1 MTKVMGAVFVG
12 IDVSA
17 CTLVVAL
24 ERDHQP
30 GRQRREFP
38 NTAAGHQ
45 VLIQWLSK
53 SATAVQVCLEATGL
67 YSLDL
72 ALALDRAEGIEV
84 MVANP
89 RAIADFAKALL
100 QRSKTDKLDAEVML
114 EFVRRMPFVPWQPPK
129 PHQFDLRAL
138 MRRITGLKL
147 ASQQEKNRLHSVSQS
162 AEITPLVRKD
172 IQSHLVQLE
181 PHVEKLEQQAEVI
194 VQADP
199 ELAQQFR
206 HLVSVRGIARVS
218 ALNIL
223 AELVVLAPDMTARQ
237 WVAHAGLDPRDHDSG
252 TSIHKPARISRA
264 GNHYLRAALFMP
276 ALVATQHDPNIR
288 AFYQKLVD
296 RGKTKMQA
304 IVAVMRKL
312 LHHDA
317 LHGMLRTGSDFV
329 GEKFYVIPS

>member
-1 MTKVMGAVFVG
+1 MPTVMDQVFVG

-17 CTLVVAL
+17 RTLMVAL

-30 GRQRREFP
+30 GRKRREFP
-38 NTAAGHQ
+38 NTAAGHKS
-45 VLIQWLSK
+45 VVQWLRQPD
-53 SATAVQVCLEATGL
+53 TIVRVCIAATGL

-72 ALALDRAEGIEV
+72 ALTLQRAEGVEV

-100 QRSKTDKLDAEVML
+100 QRSKTDSLDAEVML
-114 EFVRRMPFVPWQPPK
+114 EFARRMPFVAWQPSSR
-129 PHQFDLRAL
+129 QRLDLRAL

-172 IQSHLVQLE
+172 IQSHLVQLQR
-181 PHVEKLEQQAEVI
+181 HIEKLEQQAEAI
-194 VQADP
+194 VEADP
-199 ELAQQFR
+199 ELARQFR

-218 ALNIL
+218 ALHIL

-237 WVAHAGLDPRDHDSG
+237 WVAHAGLDPRHHESG
-252 TSIHKPARISRA
+252 TSVHKPTRISRA
-264 GNHYLRAALFMP
+264 GNRYLRAALFMP

-312 LHHDA
+312 LHA
-317 LHGMLRTGSDFV
+317 LHGMLHTDSDFV

>member
-1 MTKVMGAVFVG
+1 MTKVMGPVFVG

-30 GRQRREFP
+30 GRQRREFL
-38 NTAAGHQ
+38 NTAVGHEG
-45 VLIQWLSK
+45 LIQWLSK
-53 SATAVQVCLEATGL
+53 SATAVQVCIEATGL

-72 ALALDRAEGIEV
+72 ALALHRAEGIEV

-100 QRSKTDKLDAEVML
+100 QRSKTDQLDAEVML
-114 EFVRRMPFVPWQPPK
+114 EFARRMPFVAWQPPSS
-129 PHQFDLRAL
+129 PQLDLRAL

-147 ASQQEKNRLHSVSQS
+147 VSQQEKNRLHSVSQS

-181 PHVEKLEQQAEVI
+181 RHIEKLEHQAETI
-194 VQADP
+194 VQADR
-199 ELAQQFR
+199 ELARQFC

-218 ALNIL
+218 ALHLL

-237 WVAHAGLDPRDHDSG
+237 WVAHAGLDPRHHESG
-252 TSIHKPARISRA
+252 TSVHKPTRISRA
-264 GNHYLRAALFMP
+264 GNRYLRSALFMP

-296 RGKTKMQA
+296 HGKTKLQA

-312 LHHDA
+312 LHA
-317 LHGMLRTGSDFV
+317 LHGMLRTDSDFV
-329 GEKFYVIPS
+329 GEKFFVIPS

>member
-1 MTKVMGAVFVG
+1 MTKVMGPVFVG
-12 IDVSA
+12 IDLSA

-38 NTAAGHQ
+38 NTAAGHK

-53 SATAVQVCLEATGL
+53 SATAVQVCIEATGL

-72 ALALDRAEGIEV
+72 ALALHRAEGIEV

-100 QRSKTDKLDAEVML
+100 QRSKTDQLDADVML
-114 EFVRRMPFVPWQPPK
+114 EFARRMPFVAWQPPSS
-129 PHQFDLRAL
+129 PQLDLRAL

-147 ASQQEKNRLHSVSQS
+147 VSQQEKNRLHSVSQS

-181 PHVEKLEQQAEVI
+181 RHIEKLEHQAEAI
-194 VQADP
+194 VQADRQ
-199 ELAQQFR
+199 LARQFC

-218 ALNIL
+218 ALHLL

-237 WVAHAGLDPRDHDSG
+237 WVAHAGLDPRHHESG
-252 TSIHKPARISRA
+252 TSVHKPTRISRA
-264 GNHYLRAALFMP
+264 GNRYLRSALFMP

-296 RGKTKMQA
+296 HGKTKMQA

-312 LHHDA
+312 LHA
-317 LHGMLRTGSDFV
+317 LHGMLRTDSDFV
-329 GEKFYVIPS
+329 GEKFFVIPS

>member
-1 MTKVMGAVFVG
+1 MT
-12 IDVSA
+12 I
-17 CTLVVAL
+17 
-24 ERDHQP
+24 Q
-30 GRQRREFP
+30 GRGTP
-38 NTAAGHQ
+38 AGHQ

-129 PHQFDLRAL
+129 PHRLDLRAL

-181 PHVEKLEQQAEVI
+181 RHVEKLEQQAEAL

-206 HLVSVRGIARVS
+206 RCQCGGLPESVRY
-218 ALNIL
+218 
-223 AELVVLAPDMTARQ
+223 
-237 WVAHAGLDPRDHDSG
+237 
-252 TSIHKPARISRA
+252 TSWQS
-264 GNHYLRAALFMP
+264 
-276 ALVATQHDPNIR
+276 
-288 AFYQKLVD
+288 
-296 RGKTKMQA
+296 
-304 IVAVMRKL
+304 
-312 LHHDA
+312 
-317 LHGMLRTGSDFV
+317 
-329 GEKFYVIPS
+329 

>member
-53 SATAVQVCLEATGL
+53 SATAVQICLEATGL

-72 ALALDRAEGIEV
+72 ALALHRAEGIEV

-100 QRSKTDKLDAEVML
+100 QRSKTDQLDAEVML
-114 EFVRRMPFVPWQPPK
+114 EFARRMPFVAWQPPSS
-129 PHQFDLRAL
+129 PRLDLRAL

-147 ASQQEKNRLHSVSQS
+147 VSQQEKNRLHSVSQS

-181 PHVEKLEQQAEVI
+181 RHIEKLEHQAETI
-194 VQADP
+194 VQADR
-199 ELAQQFR
+199 ELARQFC

-218 ALNIL
+218 ALHLL

-237 WVAHAGLDPRDHDSG
+237 WVAHAGLDPRHHESG
-252 TSIHKPARISRA
+252 TSVHKPTRISRA
-264 GNHYLRAALFMP
+264 GNRYLRSALFMP

-288 AFYQKLVD
+288 AFYRKLVD
-296 RGKTKMQA
+296 HGKTKMQA

-312 LHHDA
+312 LHA
-317 LHGMLRTGSDFV
+317 LHGMLRTDSDFV
-329 GEKFYVIPS
+329 GEKFFVIPS

>member
-1 MTKVMGAVFVG
+1 MTKVMGPVFVG

-17 CTLVVAL
+17 RT
-24 ERDHQP
+24 
-30 GRQRREFP
+30 
-38 NTAAGHQ
+38 
-45 VLIQWLSK
+45 QWLSK
-53 SATAVQVCLEATGL
+53 SATAVQVCIEATGL

-72 ALALDRAEGIEV
+72 ALALHRAEGIEV

-100 QRSKTDKLDAEVML
+100 QRSKTDQLDAEVML
-114 EFVRRMPFVPWQPPK
+114 EFARRMPFVAWQPPSS
-129 PHQFDLRAL
+129 QQLDLRAL

-147 ASQQEKNRLHSVSQS
+147 VSQQEKNRLHSVSQS

-172 IQSHLVQLE
+172 IQSHLMQLE
-181 PHVEKLEQQAEVI
+181 RHIEKLEQQAEAI
-194 VQADP
+194 IQADRQR
-199 ELAQQFR
+199 ARQFC

-218 ALNIL
+218 ALHIL

-237 WVAHAGLDPRDHDSG
+237 WVAHAGLDPRHHESG
-252 TSIHKPARISRA
+252 TSVHKPARISRA
-264 GNHYLRAALFMP
+264 GNRYLRSALFMP

-312 LHHDA
+312 LHA
-317 LHGMLRTGSDFV
+317 LHGMLRTDSDFV
-329 GEKFYVIPS
+329 GEKFFVIAS

>member
-1 MTKVMGAVFVG
+1 MTKVMGPVFVG

-17 CTLVVAL
+17 RTLVVAL

-30 GRQRREFP
+30 GRQRREFL
-38 NTAAGHQ
+38 NTAVGHEG
-45 VLIQWLSK
+45 LIQWLSK
-53 SATAVQVCLEATGL
+53 SATAVQVCIEATGL

-72 ALALDRAEGIEV
+72 ALALHRAEGIEV

-100 QRSKTDKLDAEVML
+100 QRSKTDQLDAEVML
-114 EFVRRMPFVPWQPPK
+114 EFARRMPFVAWQPPSS
-129 PHQFDLRAL
+129 PQLDLRAL

-147 ASQQEKNRLHSVSQS
+147 VSQQEKNRLHSVSQS

-181 PHVEKLEQQAEVI
+181 RHVEKLEHQAETI
-194 VQADP
+194 VQADR
-199 ELAQQFR
+199 ELARQFC

-218 ALNIL
+218 ALHLL

-237 WVAHAGLDPRDHDSG
+237 WVAHAGLDPRHHESG
-252 TSIHKPARISRA
+252 TSVHKPTRISRA
-264 GNHYLRAALFMP
+264 GNRYLRSALFMP

-296 RGKTKMQA
+296 HGKTKMQA

-312 LHHDA
+312 LHA
-317 LHGMLRTGSDFV
+317 LHGMLRTDSDFV
-329 GEKFYVIPS
+329 GEKFFVIPS

>member
-1 MTKVMGAVFVG
+1 MTKVMGPVFVG

-17 CTLVVAL
+17 RTLVVAL

-30 GRQRREFP
+30 GRQRREFL
-38 NTAAGHQ
+38 NTAVGHEG
-45 VLIQWLSK
+45 LIQWLSK
-53 SATAVQVCLEATGL
+53 SATAVQVCIEATGL

-72 ALALDRAEGIEV
+72 ALALHRAEGIEV

-100 QRSKTDKLDAEVML
+100 QRSKTDQLDAEVML
-114 EFVRRMPFVPWQPPK
+114 EFARRMPFVAWQPPSS
-129 PHQFDLRAL
+129 PQLDLRAL

-147 ASQQEKNRLHSVSQS
+147 VSQQEKNRLHSVSQS

-181 PHVEKLEQQAEVI
+181 RHIEKLEHQAETI
-194 VQADP
+194 VQADR
-199 ELAQQFR
+199 ELARQFC

-218 ALNIL
+218 ALHLL

-237 WVAHAGLDPRDHDSG
+237 WVAHAGLDPRHHESG
-252 TSIHKPARISRA
+252 TSVHKPTRISRA
-264 GNHYLRAALFMP
+264 GNRYLRSALFMP

-288 AFYQKLVD
+288 AFYQKLGD

-312 LHHDA
+312 LHA
-317 LHGMLRTGSDFV
+317 LHGMLRTDSDFV
-329 GEKFYVIPS
+329 GEKFFVIPS

>member
-1 MTKVMGAVFVG
+1 MTKVMGPVFVG

-17 CTLVVAL
+17 RTLVVAL

-30 GRQRREFP
+30 GRQRREFL
-38 NTAAGHQ
+38 NTAVGHEG
-45 VLIQWLSK
+45 LIQWLSK
-53 SATAVQVCLEATGL
+53 SATAVQVCIEATGL

-72 ALALDRAEGIEV
+72 ALALHRAEGIEV

-100 QRSKTDKLDAEVML
+100 QRSKTDQLDADVML
-114 EFVRRMPFVPWQPPK
+114 EFARRMPFVAWQPPSS
-129 PHQFDLRAL
+129 PQLDLRAL

-147 ASQQEKNRLHSVSQS
+147 VSQQEKNRLHSVSQS

-181 PHVEKLEQQAEVI
+181 RHIEKLEHQAETI
-194 VQADP
+194 VQADR
-199 ELAQQFR
+199 ELARQFC

-218 ALNIL
+218 ALHLL

-237 WVAHAGLDPRDHDSG
+237 WVAHAGLDPRHHESG
-252 TSIHKPARISRA
+252 TSVHKPTRISRA
-264 GNHYLRAALFMP
+264 GNRYLRSALFMP
-276 ALVATQHDPNIR
+276 ALVATRHDPNIR

-296 RGKTKMQA
+296 HGKTKMQA

-312 LHHDA
+312 LHA
-317 LHGMLRTGSDFV
+317 LHGMLRTDSDFV
-329 GEKFYVIPS
+329 GEKFFVIPS

>member
-1 MTKVMGAVFVG
+1 
-12 IDVSA
+12 
-17 CTLVVAL
+17 
-24 ERDHQP
+24 
-30 GRQRREFP
+30 
-38 NTAAGHQ
+38 
-45 VLIQWLSK
+45 
-53 SATAVQVCLEATGL
+53 VQVCIEATGL

-72 ALALDRAEGIEV
+72 ALALHRAEGIEV

-100 QRSKTDKLDAEVML
+100 QRSKTDQLDAEVML
-114 EFVRRMPFVPWQPPK
+114 EFARRMPFVAWQPPSS
-129 PHQFDLRAL
+129 PQLELRAL

-147 ASQQEKNRLHSVSQS
+147 VSQQEKNRLHSVSQS

-181 PHVEKLEQQAEVI
+181 RHIEKREHQAETI
-194 VQADP
+194 VQADR
-199 ELAQQFR
+199 ELARQFC

-218 ALNIL
+218 ALHLL

-237 WVAHAGLDPRDHDSG
+237 WVAHAGLDPRHHESG
-252 TSIHKPARISRA
+252 TSVHKPTRISRA
-264 GNHYLRAALFMP
+264 GNRYLRSALFMP

-296 RGKTKMQA
+296 HGKTKMQA

-312 LHHDA
+312 LHA
-317 LHGMLRTGSDFV
+317 LHGMLRTDSDFV
-329 GEKFYVIPS
+329 GEKFFVIPS

>member
-1 MTKVMGAVFVG
+1 
-12 IDVSA
+12 
-17 CTLVVAL
+17 
-24 ERDHQP
+24 
-30 GRQRREFP
+30 
-38 NTAAGHQ
+38 
-45 VLIQWLSK
+45 LIQWLSK
-53 SATAVQVCLEATGL
+53 SATAVQVCIEATGL

-72 ALALDRAEGIEV
+72 ALALHRAEGIEV

-100 QRSKTDKLDAEVML
+100 QRSKTDQLDAEVML
-114 EFVRRMPFVPWQPPK
+114 EFARRMPFVAWQPPSS
-129 PHQFDLRAL
+129 PQLDLRAL

-147 ASQQEKNRLHSVSQS
+147 VSQQEKNRLHSVSQS

-181 PHVEKLEQQAEVI
+181 RHIEKLEHQAETI
-194 VQADP
+194 VQADR
-199 ELAQQFR
+199 ELARQFC

-218 ALNIL
+218 ALHLL

-237 WVAHAGLDPRDHDSG
+237 WVAHAGLDPRHHESG
-252 TSIHKPARISRA
+252 TSVHKPTRISRA
-264 GNHYLRAALFMP
+264 GNRYLRSALFMP

-296 RGKTKMQA
+296 HGKTKMQA

-312 LHHDA
+312 LHA
-317 LHGMLRTGSDFV
+317 LHGMLRTDSDFV
-329 GEKFYVIPS
+329 GEKFFVIPS

>member
-1 MTKVMGAVFVG
+1 MTKVMGPVFVG

-38 NTAAGHQ
+38 NTPAGHQ

-53 SATAVQVCLEATGL
+53 SATAVQVCIEATGL

-100 QRSKTDKLDAEVML
+100 QRSKTDQLDAEVML
-114 EFVRRMPFVPWQPPK
+114 EFVRRMPFVPWPK
-129 PHQFDLRAL
+129 PHRLNLRAL

-181 PHVEKLEQQAEVI
+181 RHVEKLQQQGEAI

-199 ELAQQFR
+199 ELAQQFS

-218 ALNIL
+218 ALHIL
-223 AELVVLAPDMTARQ
+223 AELVILAPDMTARQ
-237 WVAHAGLDPRDHDSG
+237 WVAHAGLDPRHHDSG

-264 GNHYLRAALFMP
+264 GNRYLRAALFMP

-312 LHHDA
+312 LHA

>member
-1 MTKVMGAVFVG
+1 
-12 IDVSA
+12 
-17 CTLVVAL
+17 
-24 ERDHQP
+24 
-30 GRQRREFP
+30 
-38 NTAAGHQ
+38 
-45 VLIQWLSK
+45 LIQWLSK
-53 SATAVQVCLEATGL
+53 SATAVQVCIEATGL

-72 ALALDRAEGIEV
+72 ALALHRAEGIEV

-100 QRSKTDKLDAEVML
+100 QRSKTDQLDAEVML
-114 EFVRRMPFVPWQPPK
+114 EFARRMPFVAWQPPSS
-129 PHQFDLRAL
+129 PQLELRAL

-147 ASQQEKNRLHSVSQS
+147 VSQQEKNRLHSVSQS

-181 PHVEKLEQQAEVI
+181 RHIEKLEHQAETI
-194 VQADP
+194 VQADR
-199 ELAQQFR
+199 ELARQFC

-218 ALNIL
+218 ALHLL

-237 WVAHAGLDPRDHDSG
+237 WVAHAGLDPRHHESG
-252 TSIHKPARISRA
+252 TSVHKPTRISRA
-264 GNHYLRAALFMP
+264 GNRYLRSALFMP

-296 RGKTKMQA
+296 HGKTKMQA

-312 LHHDA
+312 LHA
-317 LHGMLRTGSDFV
+317 LHGMLRTDSDFV
-329 GEKFYVIPS
+329 GEKFFVIPS

>member
-1 MTKVMGAVFVG
+1 MTKVMDAVSVG

-45 VLIQWLSK
+45 VLVQWLSK

-84 MVANP
+84 RVANP

-100 QRSKTDKLDAEVML
+100 QRSKTDQLDAEVML

-129 PHQFDLRAL
+129 PHRLDLRAL
-138 MRRITGLKL
+138 LRRITGLKL
-147 ASQQEKNRLHSVSQS
+147 ASQQEKNRLHSVSQA

-172 IQSHLVQLE
+172 IQSHTWCNWNV
-181 PHVEKLEQQAEVI
+181 
-194 VQADP
+194 
-199 ELAQQFR
+199 
-206 HLVSVRGIARVS
+206 
-218 ALNIL
+218 
-223 AELVVLAPDMTARQ
+223 
-237 WVAHAGLDPRDHDSG
+237 
-252 TSIHKPARISRA
+252 TSR
-264 GNHYLRAALFMP
+264 N
-276 ALVATQHDPNIR
+276 
-288 AFYQKLVD
+288 
-296 RGKTKMQA
+296 
-304 IVAVMRKL
+304 
-312 LHHDA
+312 
-317 LHGMLRTGSDFV
+317 
-329 GEKFYVIPS
+329 

>member
-1 MTKVMGAVFVG
+1 MTKVMGPVFVG

-17 CTLVVAL
+17 RTLVVAL

-30 GRQRREFP
+30 GRQRREFL
-38 NTAAGHQ
+38 NTAVGHEG
-45 VLIQWLSK
+45 LIQWLSK
-53 SATAVQVCLEATGL
+53 SATAVQVCIEATGL

-72 ALALDRAEGIEV
+72 ALALHRAEGIEV

-100 QRSKTDKLDAEVML
+100 QRSKTDQLDADVML
-114 EFVRRMPFVPWQPPK
+114 EFARRMPFVAWQPPSS
-129 PHQFDLRAL
+129 PQLDLRAL

-147 ASQQEKNRLHSVSQS
+147 VSQQEKNRLHSVSQS

-181 PHVEKLEQQAEVI
+181 RHIEKLEHQAETI
-194 VQADP
+194 VQADR
-199 ELAQQFR
+199 ELARQFC

-218 ALNIL
+218 ALHLL

-237 WVAHAGLDPRDHDSG
+237 WVAHAGLDPRHHESG
-252 TSIHKPARISRA
+252 TSVHKPTRISRA
-264 GNHYLRAALFMP
+264 GNRYLRSALFMP

-296 RGKTKMQA
+296 HGKTKMQA

-312 LHHDA
+312 LHA
-317 LHGMLRTGSDFV
+317 LHGMLRTDSDFV
-329 GEKFYVIPS
+329 GEKFFVIPS

>member
-1 MTKVMGAVFVG
+1 MTKVMGPVFVG

-17 CTLVVAL
+17 RTLVVAL

-30 GRQRREFP
+30 GRQRREFL
-38 NTAAGHQ
+38 NTAVGHEG
-45 VLIQWLSK
+45 LIQWLSK
-53 SATAVQVCLEATGL
+53 SATAVQVCIEATGL

-72 ALALDRAEGIEV
+72 ALALHRAEGIEV

-100 QRSKTDKLDAEVML
+100 QRSKTDQLDAEVML
-114 EFVRRMPFVPWQPPK
+114 EFARRMPFVAWQPPSS
-129 PHQFDLRAL
+129 PQLDLRAL

-147 ASQQEKNRLHSVSQS
+147 VSQQEKTRLHSVSQS

-181 PHVEKLEQQAEVI
+181 RHIEKLEHQAETI
-194 VQADP
+194 VQADRK
-199 ELAQQFR
+199 LARQFC

-218 ALNIL
+218 ALHLL

-237 WVAHAGLDPRDHDSG
+237 WVAHAGLDPRHHESG
-252 TSIHKPARISRA
+252 TSVHKPTRISRA
-264 GNHYLRAALFMP
+264 GNRYLRSALFMP

-296 RGKTKMQA
+296 HGKTKMQA

-312 LHHDA
+312 LHA
-317 LHGMLRTGSDFV
+317 LHGMLRTDSDFV
-329 GEKFYVIPS
+329 GEKFFVIPS

>member
-1 MTKVMGAVFVG
+1 MTKVMGPVFVG

-17 CTLVVAL
+17 RTLVVAL
-24 ERDHQP
+24 ERDHQT
-30 GRQRREFP
+30 GRQRREFL
-38 NTAAGHQ
+38 NTAVGHEG
-45 VLIQWLSK
+45 LIQWLSK
-53 SATAVQVCLEATGL
+53 SATAVQVCIEATGL

-72 ALALDRAEGIEV
+72 ALALHRAEGIEV

-100 QRSKTDKLDAEVML
+100 QRSKTDQLDAEVML
-114 EFVRRMPFVPWQPPK
+114 EFARRMPFVAWQPPSS
-129 PHQFDLRAL
+129 PQLDLRAL

-147 ASQQEKNRLHSVSQS
+147 VSQQEKNRLHSVSQS

-181 PHVEKLEQQAEVI
+181 RHIEKLEHQAEAI
-194 VQADP
+194 VQADR
-199 ELAQQFR
+199 ELARQFC

-218 ALNIL
+218 ALHLL

-237 WVAHAGLDPRDHDSG
+237 WVAHAGLDPRHHESG
-252 TSIHKPARISRA
+252 TSVHKPTRISRA
-264 GNHYLRAALFMP
+264 GNRYLRSALFMP

-288 AFYQKLVD
+288 AFYQKLVV

-312 LHHDA
+312 LHA

>member
-1 MTKVMGAVFVG
+1 MTKVMGPVFVG

-17 CTLVVAL
+17 
-24 ERDHQP
+24 
-30 GRQRREFP
+30 RQRREFLNP
-38 NTAAGHQ
+38 AVGHEG
-45 VLIQWLSK
+45 LIQWLSK
-53 SATAVQVCLEATGL
+53 SATAVQVCIEATGL

-72 ALALDRAEGIEV
+72 ALALHRAEGIEV

-100 QRSKTDKLDAEVML
+100 QRSKTDQLDADVML
-114 EFVRRMPFVPWQPPK
+114 EFARRMPFVAWQPPSS
-129 PHQFDLRAL
+129 PQLDLRAL

-147 ASQQEKNRLHSVSQS
+147 VSQQEKNRLHSVSQS

-181 PHVEKLEQQAEVI
+181 RHIEKLEHQAETI
-194 VQADP
+194 VQADR
-199 ELAQQFR
+199 ELARQFC

-218 ALNIL
+218 ALHLL

-237 WVAHAGLDPRDHDSG
+237 WVAHAGLDPRHHESG
-252 TSIHKPARISRA
+252 TSVHKPTRISRA
-264 GNHYLRAALFMP
+264 GNRYLRSALFMP

-312 LHHDA
+312 LHA
-317 LHGMLRTGSDFV
+317 LHGMLRTDSDFV
-329 GEKFYVIPS
+329 GEKFFVIPS

>member
-53 SATAVQVCLEATGL
+53 SATAVQICLEATGL

-100 QRSKTDKLDAEVML
+100 QRSKTDQLDAEVML

-129 PHQFDLRAL
+129 PHRLDLRAL

-181 PHVEKLEQQAEVI
+181 RHIEKLEHQAETI
-194 VQADP
+194 VQADR
-199 ELAQQFR
+199 ELARQFC

-218 ALNIL
+218 ALHLL

-237 WVAHAGLDPRDHDSG
+237 WVAHAGLDPRHHESG
-252 TSIHKPARISRA
+252 TSVHKPTRISRA
-264 GNHYLRAALFMP
+264 GNRYLRSALFMP

-296 RGKTKMQA
+296 HGKTKMQA

-312 LHHDA
+312 LHA
-317 LHGMLRTGSDFV
+317 LHGMLRTDSDFV
-329 GEKFYVIPS
+329 GEKFFVIPS

>member
-1 MTKVMGAVFVG
+1 
-12 IDVSA
+12 
-17 CTLVVAL
+17 
-24 ERDHQP
+24 
-30 GRQRREFP
+30 
-38 NTAAGHQ
+38 
-45 VLIQWLSK
+45 LIQWLSK
-53 SATAVQVCLEATGL
+53 SATAVQVCIEATGL

-72 ALALDRAEGIEV
+72 ALALHRAEGIEV

-100 QRSKTDKLDAEVML
+100 QRSKTDQLDAEVML
-114 EFVRRMPFVPWQPPK
+114 EFARRMPFVAWQPPSS
-129 PHQFDLRAL
+129 PRLDLRAL

-147 ASQQEKNRLHSVSQS
+147 VSQQEKNRLHSVSQS

-181 PHVEKLEQQAEVI
+181 RHIEKLEHQAEAI
-194 VQADP
+194 VQADRQ
-199 ELAQQFR
+199 LARQFC

-218 ALNIL
+218 ALHLL

-237 WVAHAGLDPRDHDSG
+237 WVAHAGLDPRHHESG
-252 TSIHKPARISRA
+252 TSVHKPTRISRA
-264 GNHYLRAALFMP
+264 GNRYLRSALFMP

-312 LHHDA
+312 LHA
-317 LHGMLRTGSDFV
+317 LHGMLRTDSDFV
-329 GEKFYVIPS
+329 GEKFFVIPS

>member
-1 MTKVMGAVFVG
+1 MTKVMGPVFVG

-17 CTLVVAL
+17 RTLVVAL

-30 GRQRREFP
+30 GRQRREFL
-38 NTAAGHQ
+38 NTAVGHEG
-45 VLIQWLSK
+45 LIQWLSK
-53 SATAVQVCLEATGL
+53 SATAVQVCIEATGL

-72 ALALDRAEGIEV
+72 ALALHRAEGIEV

-100 QRSKTDKLDAEVML
+100 QRSKTDQLDAEVML
-114 EFVRRMPFVPWQPPK
+114 EFARRMPFVAWQPPSS
-129 PHQFDLRAL
+129 PQLDLRAL

-147 ASQQEKNRLHSVSQS
+147 VSQQEKNRLHSVSQS

-181 PHVEKLEQQAEVI
+181 RHIEKLEHQAETI
-194 VQADP
+194 VQADR
-199 ELAQQFR
+199 ELARQFC

-218 ALNIL
+218 ALHLL
-223 AELVVLAPDMTARQ
+223 AELVVLAPDMTARL
-237 WVAHAGLDPRDHDSG
+237 WVAHAGLDPRHHESG
-252 TSIHKPARISRA
+252 TSVHKPTRISRA
-264 GNHYLRAALFMP
+264 GNRYLRSALFMP

-296 RGKTKMQA
+296 HGKTKLQA

-312 LHHDA
+312 LHA
-317 LHGMLRTGSDFV
+317 LHGMLRTDSDFV
-329 GEKFYVIPS
+329 GEKFFVIPS